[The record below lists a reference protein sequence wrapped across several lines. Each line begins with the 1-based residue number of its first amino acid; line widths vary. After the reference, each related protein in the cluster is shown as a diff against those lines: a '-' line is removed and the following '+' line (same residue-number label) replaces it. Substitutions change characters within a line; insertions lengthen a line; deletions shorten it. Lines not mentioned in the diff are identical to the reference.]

1 MAYFIIYSFYRS
13 IKMQLYRF
21 IDTVV
26 GDAFKQIINITLS
39 SWKVLTFV
47 FIYVYLH
54 SDVIVKNE
62 LVGAIHNPDTI
73 SLG

>member
-1 MAYFIIYSFYRS
+1 
-13 IKMQLYRF
+13 MQLYRF

-73 SLG
+73 SLGWTM